1 MLSKRWWGG
10 VLHKYGLVLLLFAVC
25 IGFSLDPATPAFATV
40 ANFRFVLS
48 NQALTA
54 IVALGMVFALVV
66 GEFDLSLGNIMSL
79 ASCICAGLMSHDN
92 APLWLAILASMG
104 VGLGFGAVN
113 GLIVTRLKVSSIVT
127 TLGMLIIV
135 TAVES
140 WYTGGNSVT
149 TGISQGLLS
158 IGYAQILGIPDPLIV
173 LIVIA
178 AICWYVLEQ
187 TPLGRKLHAVG
198 ANPAAAGVLGLP
210 VRRLTL
216 TSFVIGGLVVGFGGV
231 LLIAVQ
237 GSGVP
242 GVGQSYLFS
251 ALAGAMLGAT
261 TIRPGRFNVLG
272 TLAAVYFLA
281 FTVNGLTL
289 SGGPSWVSSAFD
301 GAALIVAVGISVW
314 TGSGPEGSVVMKDRG
329 RESNEEM
336 LGAESSVVSL
346 EEDGLG
352 STDQLLDS

>member
-1 MLSKRWWGG
+1 M
-10 VLHKYGLVLLLFAVC
+10 
-25 IGFSLDPATPAFATV
+25 
-40 ANFRFVLS
+40 ANFKFVLT

-54 IVALGMVFALVV
+54 VVALGMVFTLVV

-79 ASCICAGLMSHDN
+79 ASVICAGLMFHDHV
-92 APLWLAILASMG
+92 PLWVAILASIG
-104 VGLGFGAVN
+104 VGVGVGTVN
-113 GLIVTRLKVSSIVT
+113 GLIVTRLKVNSIVT

-135 TAVES
+135 SAMES

-149 TGISQGLLS
+149 TGISPGLLS
-158 IGYAQILGIPDPLIV
+158 IGYGQIVGIPDP
-173 LIVIA
+173 VIA
-178 AICWYVLEQ
+178 LIGISAICWYVLEQ
-187 TPLGRKLHAVG
+187 TPMGRKLHAVG
-198 ANPAAAGVLGLP
+198 ANPAAASVLGLP

-216 TSFVIGGLVVGFGGV
+216 ISFVLGGLVVGCGGV

-242 GVGQSYLFS
+242 GVGQSYLFA

-272 TLAAVYFLA
+272 TLTAVYFLA

-289 SGGPSWVSSAFD
+289 SGGPTWVNSAFD

-314 TGSGPEGSVVMKDRG
+314 SGSGPEGRVIMQERG
-329 RESNEEM
+329 SESSEAISE
-336 LGAESSVVSL
+336 AESSVVSAK
-346 EEDGLG
+346 EEGLG
-352 STDQLLDS
+352 STDQLLDG

>member
-54 IVALGMVFALVV
+54 IVALGMVFTLVV

-79 ASCICAGLMSHDN
+79 ASCVCAGLMSHDHV
-92 APLWLAILASMG
+92 PLWLAILASMG
-104 VGLGFGAVN
+104 VGLGVGAVN

-135 TAVES
+135 TAMES
-140 WYTGGNSVT
+140 WYTGGNSIT

-158 IGYAQILGIPDPLIV
+158 IGYAQIVGIPDPLIV

-187 TPLGRKLHAVG
+187 TPVGRKLHAVG
-198 ANPAAAGVLGLP
+198 ANRAAAGVLGLP

-216 TSFVIGGLVVGFGGV
+216 TSFVIGGLVVGCGGV

-314 TGSGPEGSVVMKDRG
+314 SSGPEGSAIMKDRG
-329 RESNEEM
+329 SESNEVV
-336 LGAESSVVSL
+336 LGAESSPVSA
-346 EEDGLG
+346 EE
-352 STDQLLDS
+352 